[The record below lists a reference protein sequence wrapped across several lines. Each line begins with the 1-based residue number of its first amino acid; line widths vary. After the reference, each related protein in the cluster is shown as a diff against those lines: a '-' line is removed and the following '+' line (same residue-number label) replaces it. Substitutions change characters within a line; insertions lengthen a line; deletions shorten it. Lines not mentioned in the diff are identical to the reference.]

1 MTSSSS
7 HAQHSLLISDLHLC
21 AARPDLNWAFQDF
34 CKNTAVDA
42 QALYILGDLS
52 DAWVGD
58 DDDSATAALIRESLS
73 TLTHAG
79 VAVYLMTGNR
89 DFLMG
94 EQLANDCN
102 LTLLPDPSC
111 VKLYGESVLLMH
123 GDSLCTG
130 DAEYMA
136 FRAQIQ
142 NKQAQQML
150 LKQPL
155 DQRRELAASLRAH
168 SKSANS
174 NKAEDIMDVSVEE
187 VLKECQQHGTRT
199 LIHGHTHR
207 PAEHT
212 HSMSPNGDGNDS
224 IRRLVLGDWNDKGWY
239 IKAWAGA
246 LELVSFPI
254 ATQVGK

>member
-21 AARPDLNWAFQDF
+21 AARPDLNRAFQDF
-34 CKNTAVDA
+34 CTHTAVDA

-58 DDDSATAALIRESLS
+58 DDDSATADLIRESLS

-94 EQLANDCN
+94 EQLASDCN
-102 LTLLPDPSC
+102 LTLLADPSC
-111 VKLYGESVLLMH
+111 ENLYGKSVLLMH

-150 LKQPL
+150 LTQPL
-155 DQRRELAASLRAH
+155 DQRRELAASLRAQ

-187 VLKECQQHGTRT
+187 VLKACQQHGTRT
-199 LIHGHTHR
+199 LINGHTNR

-212 HSMSPNGDGNDS
+212 HPMGADDDVSDS
-224 IRRLVLGDWNDKGWY
+224 VKRIVLGDWDDKGWY
-239 IKAWAGA
+239 IKACAGTF
-246 LELVSFPI
+246 ELVSFPI
-254 ATQVGK
+254 SEKVGA